1 MAYSFEERHDRRGR
15 LLERAREM
23 ARSGAFT
30 THDEIAVAPH
40 HEPDFGLIADLLG
53 PAMGCFLFQA
63 QLAQLCDAAQGRRA
77 RGRDHSD
84 GDEERV

>member
-30 THDEIAVAPH
+30 THDEIAVALH
-40 HEPDFGLIADLLG
+40 HEPDFGLIAEWFGD
-53 PAMGCFLFQA
+53 PLFQA
-63 QLAQLCDAAQGRRA
+63 QLAQLCDAAQSRRA